1 MLLGGFESSM
11 DNKAWLQDGMW
22 KMPHIIVV
30 GLDSLYGGFKALNIT
45 RESVRHKIVTNVE
58 CTLLTSNIIFF
69 NLLVFV
75 SLTLAF

>member
-1 MLLGGFESSM
+1 M

>member
-1 MLLGGFESSM
+1 M

-58 CTLLTSNIIFF
+58 CTLLTSNVQIIVQKKILSTYF
-69 NLLVFV
+69 
-75 SLTLAF
+75 

>member
-45 RESVRHKIVTNVE
+45 RASVRHKIVTNVE
-58 CTLLTSNIIFF
+58 CTLLTSNVQIIVQKKILSTYF
-69 NLLVFV
+69 
-75 SLTLAF
+75 